1 MRTTLDLP
9 DALLRQLKARAA
21 LDGTTLKALLLG
33 LIERGLRAPAEEAP
47 TYPSA
52 PAGLPPRVLRGV
64 RTHDKAPTYPPAP
77 AGLPSIRLGSPLN
90 LPRPSNAALF
100 ELLDD

>member
-21 LDGTTLKALLLG
+21 LEGTSLKTLMRNVV
-33 LIERGLRAPAEEAP
+33 ERGLRAPAEREAP
-47 TYPSA
+47 SSA
-52 PAGLPPRVLRGV
+52 R
-64 RTHDKAPTYPPAP
+64 PPA
-77 AGLPSIRLGSPLN
+77 LPSIRLGRPLN
-90 LPRPSNAALF
+90 LVQPSNAALF

>member
-9 DALLRQLKARAA
+9 EALLRQLKARAA
-21 LDGTTLKALLLG
+21 LDGMTLKTLVLG
-33 LIERGLRAPAEEAP
+33 LIERGLRAPADDTQA
-47 TYPSA
+47 SS
-52 PAGLPPRVLRGV
+52 
-64 RTHDKAPTYPPAP
+64 PAP
-77 AGLPSIRLGSPLN
+77 AGLPSIRLGSSLN

>member
-9 DALLRQLKARAA
+9 DPLLRQLKARAA
-21 LDGTTLKALLLG
+21 LEGTTLKELMRTLV
-33 LIERGLRAPAEEAP
+33 ERGLRSPPEAAEAASPPSTELP
-47 TYPSA
+47 TI
-52 PAGLPPRVLRGV
+52 
-64 RTHDKAPTYPPAP
+64 K
-77 AGLPSIRLGSPLN
+77 LGRPLN